1 METEATKEVT
11 DMHLIPKLNLAA
23 LKVPQYT
30 ALQKEVLHL

>member
-1 METEATKEVT
+1 METEETKGATNI
-11 DMHLIPKLNLAA
+11 HSIPKLNLAA

>member
-1 METEATKEVT
+1 METEETKEVT
-11 DMHLIPKLNLAA
+11 GIHLISKLNLAA